1 MPNLPAI
8 TFAYPHWYLISQLCV
23 CGMASLIFW
32 ITYKY
37 PTPDIEPHDAPRREK
52 GLLFIA
58 LASLTWAIWPAL
70 ALMFDDVNVMRLY
83 TSTLNSVFLLLT
95 AAFFEYG
102 PRRLRLFQLHERW
115 VWMVICGGLVVA
127 SVTSN
132 IDNRYWKYIP
142 EVILS
147 VLTLSILGWVICV
160 TFYQRISKQAALI
173 AGTIILYALFA
184 QMLEVTHLFT
194 DAQWQPPSETRLI
207 ISLTSK
213 ILLLMVLLLVAIS
226 WLQEQWLAQVK
237 ENSLSKLPENLINIH
252 ITGRRDPDNQRRWLV
267 SVQQHSS
274 TENEPVM
281 HSLTSV
287 PHLLFIQFALR
298 KQLNDKVDGGMMNTV
313 EDSFYHADLNKIHK
327 MLGLNVPTVFKN
339 FGRNGCY
346 AIRNN
351 ISVTLNEQELAKDAD
366 VLGLMKKE
374 QHKLASVTK

>member
-1 MPNLPAI
+1 M
-8 TFAYPHWYLISQLCV
+8 FV
-23 CGMASLIFW
+23 
-32 ITYKY
+32 
-37 PTPDIEPHDAPRREK
+37 
-52 GLLFIA
+52 A

-70 ALMFDDVNVMRLY
+70 ALMFDDVNVMRIY
-83 TSTLNSVFLLLT
+83 TSTLNSVFLLLA

-142 EVILS
+142 DVILS
-147 VLTLSILGWVICV
+147 SLTLTILGWAICV

-173 AGTIILYALFA
+173 AGTITLYALFA
-184 QMLEVTHLFT
+184 QMLEITHLFT
-194 DAQWQPPSETRLI
+194 NAQWQPPSEARLI

-226 WLQEQWLAQVK
+226 WLQEQWLAQVT
-237 ENSLSKLPENLINIH
+237 ENSLSQLPKNQIDIH

-274 TENEPVM
+274 TKDEPVM
-281 HSLTSV
+281 RSLTSV
-287 PHLLFIQFALR
+287 PHLLLIQFSLR
-298 KQLNDKVDGGMMNTV
+298 KQLNAQVDGGMMNTV

-327 MLGLNVPTVFKN
+327 MLGLNVPTIFKN

-351 ISVTLNEQELAKDAD
+351 INVTLNEQELAKDPD

-374 QHKLASVTK
+374 QQKLAAVAK